1 MLVYIHYLTGIQL
14 SPRNWIRL
22 LSQSPD
28 LMTLMLLLF
37 CGFTGFVVFVILS
50 EINRYIY
57 SNLICIHLSSC
68 CFRKPIN
75 FFSGLSYKT
84 FVSMIWYHL
93 LLGKWWLGF
102 KVFRFSYVEEKKKL
116 IPRPS
121 FYVQQPVYYYYFLLH
136 ILETWDILTSISK
149 KGMYSWYLAKR
160 YVEQSVCL
168 LMYLKTPV

>member
-1 MLVYIHYLTGIQL
+1 MYIHYLTGIQL

-28 LMTLMLLLF
+28 LMTLMLFLF
-37 CGFTGFVVFVILS
+37 CGFTGFVVFAILS

-75 FFSGLSYKT
+75 FFSRLNYKT
-84 FVSMIWYHL
+84 FVSMIWCDL

-102 KVFRFSYVEEKKKL
+102 KVFRYFRMLKNKIVNTSAKLLFSAVSLIIFFFTHFRTVECFN
-116 IPRPS
+116 I
-121 FYVQQPVYYYYFLLH
+121 FN
-136 ILETWDILTSISK
+136 ISK
-149 KGMYSWYLAKR
+149 KGMYS
-160 YVEQSVCL
+160 
-168 LMYLKTPV
+168 

>member
-1 MLVYIHYLTGIQL
+1 MNCKNCSINNMLVYIHYLTGIQL
-14 SPRNWIRL
+14 SPRNWIVL

-28 LMTLMLLLF
+28 LMTLMLFLF
-37 CGFTGFVVFVILS
+37 CGFTGFVVFVILR

-57 SNLICIHLSSC
+57 SNLICIHQSSC

-102 KVFRFSYVEEKKKL
+102 KVFRFSYVEEVNTSAKL
-116 IPRPS
+116 LCS
-121 FYVQQPVYYYYFLLH
+121 AASLLSLFFYYTF
-136 ILETWDILTSISK
+136 
-149 KGMYSWYLAKR
+149 
-160 YVEQSVCL
+160 
-168 LMYLKTPV
+168 